1 MLIEVYSDIACPW
14 CYIGE
19 QRLRKALA
27 QRPDLEVELAWRPF
41 QLRPDHPKNGMPW
54 QEFARQKFGSLE
66 RANAIFANV
75 TSTGAAE
82 GIQFAFD
89 RMPTA
94 PNTLDAHR
102 LVLFA
107 KERGRE
113 WEMVAALFSAYFSQG
128 RNLNVRDELLG
139 IASEVGL
146 SADEVNAYL
155 DSDVN
160 VAEVFASQI
169 TAEQM
174 GIEGVP
180 FYILDER
187 YGLSG
192 AQSVEAF
199 LEALDMGSGVP
210 AA

>member
-1 MLIEVYSDIACPW
+1 L
-14 CYIGE
+14 
-19 QRLRKALA
+19 K
-27 QRPDLEVELAWRPF
+27 WRPF
-41 QLRPDHPKNGMPW
+41 QLRPDHPRNGMPW

-75 TSTGAAE
+75 TSIGAAE
-82 GIQFAFD
+82 DIQFAFD
-89 RMPTA
+89 RMPSA
-94 PNTLDAHR
+94 PNTLDAQR

-107 KERGRE
+107 RERGRE
-113 WEMVAALFSAYFSQG
+113 WEMVEALFSAYFSQG

-146 SADEVNAYL
+146 SADEVSAYL
-155 DSDVN
+155 DSDEN

-169 TAEQM
+169 TADQM

-192 AQSVEAF
+192 AQPVEAF
-199 LEALDMGSGVP
+199 LEALDMASGVP